1 MKLSRLYSNQPEIF
15 QKIEFNP
22 GLNVVLAEIRLPENL
37 DRDTHNLGKTTI
49 GTLIDFCLLSG
60 RDNTMFLYKHAQ
72 RFKSFI
78 FYLEV
83 ALNDGSYLTIRRGAE
98 NATRVYFKHHLSSGR
113 DYSQLS
119 PELWDH
125 ADIAFDKARDI
136 LDGVLNLTGFSP
148 WAYRKGLGYF
158 LRSQDDYADVFQL
171 NRFAAAHADWKPFI
185 VQMLGFDGRLV
196 DNFYKEESKVDTLV
210 SQQQVIHR
218 ELGGSAADLSKVEG
232 MLLLKEKQAV
242 ERQQLLDRFD
252 FRKQD
257 KDASKRL
264 VDEVDEQIAALN
276 SERYS
281 LTLNRKRVV
290 ASLDQGRMIFDPGD
304 AATLFAEAG
313 VYFAGQLKRDYEQ
326 LIEFNRAITEER
338 RQYLQEEKDAIDARL
353 RVVSS
358 ELNALGK
365 QRSAGLAYL
374 TETDVVGKYKS
385 ASQELV
391 QIEADV
397 VALQRQKEHLRTLQ
411 RLRDEIRSAS
421 EVVEHLGV
429 QLEQE
434 FEQKND
440 AHSRG
445 VYTEMR
451 VEFDAVV
458 QSVLDQNAILT
469 VQLNQAHHPTFDA
482 QILDASGRETSA
494 QRGHTYK
501 KLLCIAFDLAL
512 LRTHVDAGFPS
523 FAYHDGVFESL
534 DKRKKTNL
542 VGVLRQNVAAGL
554 QQIITL
560 IDTDLPP
567 SGDGAPVFDEGE
579 IILRLH
585 DEGEDGRLFRMASW

>member
-1 MKLSRLYSNQPEIF
+1 MKLSKLYSNQPELF
-15 QKIEFNP
+15 QSIEFNP

-37 DRDTHNLGKTTI
+37 DRDTHNLGKTTV

-72 RFKSFI
+72 RFKSFV

-83 ALNDGSYLTIRRGAE
+83 ALSDGSYLTIRRGVE
-98 NATRVYFKHHLSSGR
+98 SPTRISFKRHLSSGQ
-113 DYSQLS
+113 DYSSLS

-125 ADIAFDKARDI
+125 VDTPFDKARDI
-136 LDGVLNLTGFSP
+136 LDGLLNLTGFSP

-196 DNFYKEESKVDTLV
+196 DNFYKEEAKVDALV

-218 ELGGSAADLSKVEG
+218 ELGGSAEDLSKVEG

-242 ERQQLLDRFD
+242 ERQQLLDGFD

-257 KDASKRL
+257 KDATKRL

-276 SERYS
+276 GERYS
-281 LTLNRKRVV
+281 LTHNRKRVV
-290 ASLDQGRMIFDPGD
+290 SSLDEGRMIFDPDD
-304 AATLFAEAG
+304 AATLFADAG
-313 VYFAGQLKRDYEQ
+313 VYFAGQLKRDYQQ
-326 LIEFNRAITEER
+326 LIEFNKAITEER

-353 RVVSS
+353 REVSS
-358 ELNALGK
+358 ELNKLGK
-365 QRSAGLAYL
+365 QRSASLTYL
-374 TETDVVGKYKS
+374 TESDVVDKYKS

-391 QIEADV
+391 QIRADV
-397 VALQRQKEHLRTLQ
+397 VALQRQKEHLRSLQ

-421 EVVEHLGV
+421 EIVEHLGV
-429 QLEQE
+429 ALERE

-440 AHSRG
+440 AHSQG
-445 VYTEMR
+445 IYTDMR
-451 VEFDAVV
+451 VEFDAIVKT
-458 QSVLDQNAILT
+458 VLDQNAILT

-482 QILDASGRETSA
+482 QILDESGRETSA

-512 LRTHVDAGFPS
+512 LRTHVNAGFPS

-542 VGVLRQNVAAGL
+542 VGVLRENVTAGL

-567 SGDGAPVFDEGE
+567 SGDGTPVFDEAE